1 MTEQD
6 QKFFDLP
13 PEIYPEVPRYHSK
26 FLYLVMK
33 YITNESYGDFNVS
46 IPANKLLIGLPATQD
61 AASDGYATPQ
71 DIKKTYQL
79 CQKYNLKIR
88 GLMS

>member
-1 MTEQD
+1 
-6 QKFFDLP
+6 
-13 PEIYPEVPRYHSK
+13 
-26 FLYLVMK
+26 MK

-88 GLMS
+88 GLMSWGTPYDRQNNWQFANTYKQTWGI